1 MISETSS
8 IYAIIQFLEYSDP
21 IDNVTQCILWNSSN
35 FSLLEYSPKRGYGKN
50 GRLYSILV
58 CSEDPTCTA
67 CPHAQYLTSDSET
80 LTQET
85 AFRTISNGSGPT

>member
-1 MISETSS
+1 M
-8 IYAIIQFLEYSDP
+8 YSLKLL
-21 IDNVTQCILWNSSN
+21 Q
-35 FSLLEYSPKRGYGKN
+35 FSLLESSPKRGYRKN

-80 LTQET
+80 RTQET
-85 AFRTISNGSGPT
+85 TIYNISNGSSFTTFGVGMKKL